1 MFSRLLAFI
10 ILVISGY
17 VLLVFFLPEIADHY
31 GNKEF
36 NSKIRTIKEQSL
48 TIWSWNE
55 TPDSLWKDFSSKAE
69 GIRDSGQQFID
80 DSRKTATQ
88 IQSTIEEK
96 NTQAQQA
103 AESVEKAYDAVNT
116 AKTDIERL
124 TTFSWTVLSSGVTTV
139 TGSIR

>member
-10 ILVISGY
+10 VLVISGY
-17 VLLVFFLPEIADHY
+17 VLLVFFLPEIADRY

-69 GIRDSGQQFID
+69 EIRDSGQQFID

-96 NTQAQQA
+96 STQAQQA

-124 TTFSWTVLSSGVTTV
+124 TTFSWTVLSSGATTV
-139 TGSIR
+139 TGTIR

>member
-69 GIRDSGQQFID
+69 EIRDSGQQFID

-116 AKTDIERL
+116 VKTDIERL
-124 TTFSWTVLSSGVTTV
+124 MTFSWTVLSSGATTV